1 MVVAVKVPSGLA
13 VVYTAI
19 MYPKSLVGAN
29 ASEYRMMLAQSE
41 PALSGPTDPDTVTV
55 CPATTG
61 LGLTWTTTGVVVDAA
76 HAGAA
81 SGVSMATVTA
91 NRRAA
96 MMRTGRIATSPDKCA
111 TLVGAA
117 HSAWLGPVTAE
128 RPASVAAGANRTRA
142 GRDRGS
148 EQALL
153 PAGAV
158 SRRPPAEPPLA
169 GCRVAVRR
177 CTGGR
182 ARHGGGAA
190 GYDRGPHRGSR
201 ADPQPARLA
210 TGGRGARGGQRR
222 RARGVARQQLKW
234 LARTYRLDPRGSVGR
249 PDGTIRVAVLV
260 ECSPGH
266 GGVAGGAWQAVA
278 AADDAYRLHEM
289 LVQVVDVLDH
299 PPLQRPDR

>member
-29 ASEYRMMLAQSE
+29 ASEYRMTAPDEHSE
-41 PALSGPTDPDTVTV
+41 AAASRPTDPDMVTV

-61 LGLTWTTTGVVVDAA
+61 LGLTWTTAGVVVDAA
-76 HAGAA
+76 HAGVA
-81 SGVSMATVTA
+81 SGVSMATVAA
-91 NRRAA
+91 NKRAA

-190 GYDRGPHRGSR
+190 GYDRGPHR
-201 ADPQPARLA
+201 
-210 TGGRGARGGQRR
+210 
-222 RARGVARQQLKW
+222 
-234 LARTYRLDPRGSVGR
+234 
-249 PDGTIRVAVLV
+249 
-260 ECSPGH
+260 
-266 GGVAGGAWQAVA
+266 
-278 AADDAYRLHEM
+278 
-289 LVQVVDVLDH
+289 
-299 PPLQRPDR
+299 